1 MISSTYRPM
10 SAYER
15 VLWQEIVHACSNRPG
30 GVEFGPQSKAVI
42 LAVARMLEVLEA
54 EEANVEAVMATDTS
68 AFDGQVI
75 WDTEGVR
82 LLLTGGTD
90 PYSIVIEDVAILLT
104 KEDLAA
110 LRDAIPYSIVIED
123 VAILL
128 TKEDLA
134 ALRDAISRHLG
145 DTEAALLAEAE
156 RSEMLAGELERLS
169 RELEEWQ
176 ADRNVA
182 RAEADE
188 LQAECERL
196 SREREAWQETARQ
209 NQRDADYYRNL
220 VVMIGQQFGVAART
234 ADDGTVMDDVLC
246 AKVPELVSS
255 ELDKYADLRTE
266 HEHLLA
272 DVQRLR
278 SYPAEVIRRQTRPPL
293 VIEEESDAK

>member
-90 PYSIVIEDVAILLT
+90 
-104 KEDLAA
+104 
-110 LRDAIPYSIVIED
+110 PYSIVIED